1 MAVVKISFNSP
12 EEATAFARGIE
23 YANDCDVTVVECQDG
38 DVLLEDETLDE
49 MWADPT

>member
-1 MAVVKISFNSP
+1 MATVKVSFNSP
-12 EEATAFARGIE
+12 EEAIAFVRGIE
-23 YANDCDVTVVECQDG
+23 YANDCDITVVERRDG